1 MHSSYLMLIYFKYR
15 NSHRLKRIPSK
26 ISNASTIDLNRH

>member
-15 NSHRLKRIPSK
+15 KNQILKRIPSN